1 MLHIL
6 ILIKMKKLFILLL
19 LYSCSKQNNQELIS
33 SDREMLISL
42 ETLEDQKSMFSTLS
56 DKAQTDIWLNKLNQL
71 LTNKSMPSEVLIE
84 IKNIHQI
91 LSREG
96 ISSIM
101 RNPDFHKSAA
111 KLFEVIPEADL
122 MAMFSRVEDYTY
134 IGKYDNQHPI
144 QLEKNAKDILS
155 TKGSPCTCSW
165 CLFVPFTTGNCVET
179 ESGCG
184 WLWQSPCTQTYQ

>member
-1 MLHIL
+1 
-6 ILIKMKKLFILLL
+6 MKKPFIYQVIILLL
-19 LYSCSKQNNQELIS
+19 LFSCSKQNNQEQTL

-56 DKAQTDIWLNKLNQL
+56 NKAQTDIWLNKLSQL

-84 IKNIHQI
+84 IQNIHQI
-91 LSREG
+91 LNREG
-96 ISSIM
+96 ISTIM
-101 RNPDFHKSAA
+101 RNPDFQKSAG

-134 IGKYDNQHPI
+134 TGKYDNQHPI
-144 QLEKNAKDILS
+144 QLERNAKDILAA
-155 TKGSPCTCSW
+155 KGRPCTCRW
-165 CLFVPFTTGNCVET
+165 CLFVPFTTGSCVET

-184 WLWQSPCTQTYQ
+184 WLWQSPCTKTYE